1 MKLSS
6 WRSRKGNAMIEF
18 ALSASVLIPALAGT
32 FQFGYGLYTY
42 NRLQSAVD
50 NGGRYGAMRTY
61 RNLLG
66 TTDSNKVKLAIQ
78 NVVVYGTPSPTAS
91 SVPAVNGLDTAHV
104 NVAFAMSS
112 GLPVSVTV
120 NISSFTIDTI
130 FSSYALTGKP
140 VVTFPYLGRYA
151 AEESEP

>member
-1 MKLSS
+1 MK
-6 WRSRKGNAMIEF
+6 REHGHAMLEL
-18 ALSASVLIPALAGT
+18 AVSAGVMVACLTGT

-61 RNLLG
+61 RTLLG
-66 TTDSNKVKLAIQ
+66 STDTDKVKLAIK
-78 NVVVYGTPSPTAS
+78 NVVVYGTPSPTDS
-91 SVPAVNGLDTAHV
+91 SVPAVNGLGTGNV
-104 NVAFAMSS
+104 NVAFTLSS
-112 GLPVSVTV
+112 GIPVSVTV
-120 NISSFTIDTI
+120 NVSSFTIDTI

-151 AEESEP
+151 TEESEP

>member
-1 MKLSS
+1 MRILS
-6 WRSRKGNAMIEF
+6 WRSRKGNAMLEF
-18 ALSASVLIPALAGT
+18 ALSASVLIPAVIGT

-50 NGGRYGAMRTY
+50 NGGRYAAMRTY
-61 RNLLG
+61 RTLLG
-66 TTDSNKVKLAIQ
+66 STDTDKVKLAIK
-78 NVVVYGTPSPTAS
+78 NVVVYGTPSPTDS
-91 SVPAVNGLDTAHV
+91 SVAAVPGLGTGNV
-104 NVAFAMSS
+104 NVAFTLSS
-112 GLPVSVTV
+112 GIPVSVTV

-151 AEESEP
+151 TEESEP